1 MPCYGN
7 ATKEGNCTG
16 ENCILHQSVTVN
28 HYYLYQLNALKGN
41 LIYQIICM
49 FQLKVHGHN
58 GVLGALAWE
67 HVTVMQNRI
76 ELEVSVV
83 EICLVQEAILL
94 DKAALV
100 RH

>member
-1 MPCYGN
+1 
-7 ATKEGNCTG
+7 
-16 ENCILHQSVTVN
+16 
-28 HYYLYQLNALKGN
+28 
-41 LIYQIICM
+41 M
-49 FQLKVHGHN
+49 FQLKVCGHH

-94 DKAALV
+94 DKAASV